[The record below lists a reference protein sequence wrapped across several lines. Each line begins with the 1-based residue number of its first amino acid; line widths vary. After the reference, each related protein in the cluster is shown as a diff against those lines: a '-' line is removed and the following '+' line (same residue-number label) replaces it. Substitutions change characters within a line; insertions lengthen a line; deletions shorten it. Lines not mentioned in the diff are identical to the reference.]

1 MLKAQKYRL
10 IPNNAQ
16 KVLLGKTFGCVRF
29 AWNKN
34 VDAFNSFNKET
45 NPNPIFLTS
54 TEVRNEFEWM
64 KEVSAA
70 AIQQKEIDFKEFK
83 KQRFSNNRKKKIGNP
98 SFKSKHDKQSF
109 RLPNQK
115 FSVEKNQIRLEK
127 IGKVKFIIDRELPI
141 GKLMSITISKD
152 TIGNYYASILIETEI
167 KQLEKTNKEVGI
179 DVGIKEFLTSSDG
192 QVVSN
197 PKYFRESQS
206 KLKKSQQR
214 LSKKKKGSSR
224 RIKAKLKVAKIHKK
238 ISNQREY
245 FLHNVSTQ
253 LVKEYD
259 TIVVEDLNVSG
270 MIKNRKLSKS
280 IADASWSKFY
290 SMLDYKCTWYGK
302 TLIKINR
309 FEPTSKKCS
318 SCGWIK
324 NDLSLKDRI
333 FNCEACNL
341 SIDRDLNAS
350 INIKRVGVNALY
362 NQSQS
367 ECKTGLPVIHVEAIK
382 IS

>member
-1 MLKAQKYRL
+1 MLKSYKYRL
-10 IPNNAQ
+10 IPNNTQ
-16 KVLLGKTFGCVRF
+16 KILLGKTFGCVRF

-34 VDAFNSFNKET
+34 VDTFNSYDKKS

-54 TEVRNEFEWM
+54 TEIRNEYEWM
-64 KEVSAA
+64 KEVSAS
-70 AIQQKEIDFKEFK
+70 AIQQKEIDFKQFK
-83 KQRFSNNRKKKIGNP
+83 KQKFSSKRKKKIGNP

-115 FSVEKNQIRLEK
+115 FSIENNRIRLEK
-127 IGKVKFIIDRELPI
+127 IGRVKFVIDRELPL

-152 TIGNYYASILIETEI
+152 MVGAYYASILIETDI
-167 KQLEKTNKEVGI
+167 KQLEKTGKEVGI

-192 QVVSN
+192 KVVSN

-206 KLKKSQQR
+206 KLKKAQQR
-214 LSKKKKGSSR
+214 LSKKKKGSNR
-224 RIKAKLKVAKIHKK
+224 RSKAKLKVAKIHKK
-238 ISNQREY
+238 VSNQRNY

-253 LVKEYD
+253 LVKDYD
-259 TIVVEDLNVSG
+259 TIVIEDLNVVG
-270 MIKNRKLSKS
+270 MVSNRKLSKS
-280 IADASWSKFY
+280 ISDASWSKFY

-302 TLIKINR
+302 KLIKINR

-324 NDLSLKDRI
+324 KDLTLKDRI
-333 FNCEACNL
+333 FNCEVCDL

-350 INIKRVGVNALY
+350 LNILSVGVTADV
-362 NQSQS
+362 NQTSRDS
-367 ECKTGLPVIHVEAIK
+367 KTTQVA
-382 IS
+382 